1 MYWLPTAYNAV
12 WMNAYLSKQIN
23 RKLTKLISKCSDQ
36 YNFDQQTD
44 EQWKCAFVYRPLYWS
59 SVGQHGHDDA
69 VKATRVFHC
78 INRSEMIMRS
88 RKINIFFIYSEGNFW
103 SFYSTVYRTAREINF
118 TGFCHDTK
126 MTCRRQPVLW
136 IVLFLFKFILNLNI
150 ASSLDT

>member
-1 MYWLPTAYNAV
+1 MLKMYWLPTAYNAV

-88 RKINIFFIYSEGNFW
+88 RKINIFLSIPKATSDRFIPPCIALHAKSILLDFVTILKWHAGDSRFCGL
-103 SFYSTVYRTAREINF
+103 FY
-118 TGFCHDTK
+118 FC
-126 MTCRRQPVLW
+126 
-136 IVLFLFKFILNLNI
+136 LNLY
-150 ASSLDT
+150 